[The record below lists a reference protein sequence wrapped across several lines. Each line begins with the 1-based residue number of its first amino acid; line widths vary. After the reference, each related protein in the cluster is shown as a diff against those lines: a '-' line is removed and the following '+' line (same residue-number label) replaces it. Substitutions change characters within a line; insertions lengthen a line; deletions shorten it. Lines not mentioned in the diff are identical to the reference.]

1 MSVKK
6 VLKYFKLYLTDKSK
20 DMEENIKMNVTK
32 EELEIIQFYRNL
44 SEEKKEIFQEF
55 IGSLKN
61 MMQDFND

>member
-1 MSVKK
+1 
-6 VLKYFKLYLTDKSK
+6 
-20 DMEENIKMNVTK
+20 MEENIKMNVTK

-55 IGSLKN
+55 ICSLKN